1 MKIRFMT
8 FLTVALAICIL
19 LTVPV
24 YAESKTLVFYRASS
38 SLEFFDDDARCQT
51 DILCSDKIE
60 SITAKVTLYYV
71 NSNGGLSLSKVW
83 STETVSGNTYSFSE
97 YAYNRTPGRTY
108 VLEAVVTATDSDGV
122 EETITLTDEAV
133 C

>member
-1 MKIRFMT
+1 MT
-8 FLTVALAICIL
+8 RRVVSFLTMTLAIYML

-24 YAESKTLVFYRASS
+24 CAATKTLVFYRASS
-38 SLEFFDDDARCQT
+38 SLEFVDDDARCQI
-51 DILCSDKIE
+51 DILCSDKVE

-71 NSNGGLSLSKVW
+71 NSNGGLSLSKKW
-83 STETVSGNTYSFSE
+83 STETVSGNTYSFSK
-97 YAYNRTPGRTY
+97 YAYDRVSGRTY

-122 EETITLTDEAV
+122 EETITLTDEEV